1 MPRLTPIQ
9 YQRLFSICAVA
20 VLVLSLLPP
29 SVPQPTTGWDKSNHL
44 LAFGVL
50 ALLGVRAWDGRVAAV
65 LAGLMAYGVL
75 IEWLQGMTPTRSSD
89 WHDLIADAGG
99 LALGLLAHAALTRVW
114 PGLSTPRNE
123 PRA

>member
-1 MPRLTPIQ
+1 MPRLTLNQ
-9 YQRLFSICAVA
+9 YRLLFSICAVA
-20 VLVLSLLPP
+20 VLVLSLLPLT
-29 SVPQPTTGWDKSNHL
+29 VPQPTTGWDKSNHF

-50 ALLGVRAWDGRVAAV
+50 ALLGVRAWTDRVAAV

-114 PGLSTPRNE
+114 PGLSTPRKE

>member
-1 MPRLTPIQ
+1 MPRLTPNQ
-9 YQRLFSICAVA
+9 YRLLFSICAVA
-20 VLVLSLLPP
+20 VLVLSLLPL

-50 ALLGVRAWDGRVAAV
+50 ALLGVRAWAGRMAAV

-75 IEWLQGMTPTRSSD
+75 IEWLQGMTATRSSD
-89 WHDLIADAGG
+89 WHDLIADAAG
-99 LALGLLAHAALTRVW
+99 LALGLLVHAALTRVW
-114 PGLSTPRNE
+114 PSLSAHRNE

>member
-1 MPRLTPIQ
+1 VPRLTPIQ
-9 YQRLFSICAVA
+9 YRRLFSICAVA

-114 PGLSTPRNE
+114 PGLSTPRKE